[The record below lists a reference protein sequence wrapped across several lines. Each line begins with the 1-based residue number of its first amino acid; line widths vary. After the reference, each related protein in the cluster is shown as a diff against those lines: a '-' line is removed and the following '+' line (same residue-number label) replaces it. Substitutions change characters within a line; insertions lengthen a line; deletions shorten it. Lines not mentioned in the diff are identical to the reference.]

1 MRKEPETL
9 HQSYEIRI
17 NEYKKLDLRKNYSI
31 VQNRLTSRT
40 KDEQTSPKL
49 WFLDLMIL
57 HSQFPFQTLYLVAS
71 TARRTQKIIHEY
83 FHKE

>member
-49 WFLDLMIL
+49 
-57 HSQFPFQTLYLVAS
+57 
-71 TARRTQKIIHEY
+71 
-83 FHKE
+83 